1 MESPLSHKLSPPR
14 AHTSPGPTPGTISLT
29 HGMIATVNQ
38 HNSLLSKLHKP
49 TTYSSPPPVACNPDN
64 NVCKVITYRGEKVA
78 AFTVNGIELICL
90 PQAFELFL
98 KHLVGGLHTVYT
110 KLKRLDITPV
120 VCNVEQVRILRGLGA
135 IQPGVN
141 RCKLISCK
149 EFDVLYDDCTNSSAR
164 PGRPPKRSPS
174 IHASPETLEKLKK
187 CRVDGDYPFD
197 PRLYDRKAFLNGFA
211 HHPYMGPLAP
221 FMPMNPVNIMT
232 PPVSLAMATHLGLR
246 HEGSI
251 IKDRSDSDLISPRIR
266 DERMDSSIKGSHMTS
281 PHYDSDRLRSLDYDN
296 NKPLNLQVNGH
307 AKDLSTKYHGKSDD
321 DEDDDRFSDD
331 QQDDLEDSLAGS
343 DSLNG
348 SDLGDKV
355 APQVS
360 SFQSQLQNGEIPNIS
375 SIETLLL
382 NIQGLLKVAAENARH
397 HERQLSIE
405 KTELKM
411 ELLREK
417 EMREGLEKQ
426 LSEEQKNKALLLRRI
441 KKEKRA
447 RRRLQEQM
455 GGTQSEENKNIINDA
470 ASVTSQESDKH
481 TPDTPNEKE
490 TEKENNS
497 ESERRSSDVPQERP
511 SHLFENF
518 INHNNNN
525 NTRFP
530 YMTPLKGEVQ

>member
-1 MESPLSHKLSPPR
+1 M
-14 AHTSPGPTPGTISLT
+14 
-29 HGMIATVNQ
+29 
-38 HNSLLSKLHKP
+38 
-49 TTYSSPPPVACNPDN
+49 
-64 NVCKVITYRGEKVA
+64 
-78 AFTVNGIELICL
+78 
-90 PQAFELFL
+90 
-98 KHLVGGLHTVYT
+98 
-110 KLKRLDITPV
+110 
-120 VCNVEQVRILRGLGA
+120 
-135 IQPGVN
+135 
-141 RCKLISCK
+141 
-149 EFDVLYDDCTNSSAR
+149 
-164 PGRPPKRSPS
+164 
-174 IHASPETLEKLKK
+174 
-187 CRVDGDYPFD
+187 
-197 PRLYDRKAFLNGFA
+197 
-211 HHPYMGPLAP
+211 
-221 FMPMNPVNIMT
+221 
-232 PPVSLAMATHLGLR
+232 
-246 HEGSI
+246 
-251 IKDRSDSDLISPRIR
+251 
-266 DERMDSSIKGSHMTS
+266 
-281 PHYDSDRLRSLDYDN
+281 
-296 NKPLNLQVNGH
+296 
-307 AKDLSTKYHGKSDD
+307 
-321 DEDDDRFSDD
+321 
-331 QQDDLEDSLAGS
+331 
-343 DSLNG
+343 NG

-455 GGTQSEENKNIINDA
+455 GGTQSEETKNIINDA

-481 TPDTPNEKE
+481 TPDTSNEKE
-490 TEKENNS
+490 TEKENSS
-497 ESERRSSDVPQERP
+497 ESERRPSDVSQERP

-525 NTRFP
+525 NNTRFP